1 MNQKLELVMSKK
13 LRRGGIVEVAL
24 LLPLPSFISR
34 RCHLVA
40 AAPHVVL
47 PCRHVRG
54 KFQHGVCGILDLA
67 LWDINMKLNCLGGTV
82 GMKVET

>member
-1 MNQKLELVMSKK
+1 MNQKLALVMSKK

-24 LLPLPSFISR
+24 LLIPLPSFMAR

-47 PCRHVRG
+47 PCRHIRG
-54 KFQHGVCGILDLA
+54 KFQHGACGILDLA
-67 LWDINMKLNCLGGTV
+67 LWDINMKLNCPGGN
-82 GMKVET
+82 ET